1 MKEIK
6 IKAIINNS
14 ENETYS
20 LDTIAEYDKKNNTI
34 IYQEENIQVK
44 LILLKDKCFLNRFG
58 DDYNI
63 DFEFQ
68 KNKTTKC
75 IHKVI
80 SLGLIIEMDVKTL
93 KLEIKE
99 KYVYIQ
105 YKIINEG
112 TEIGT
117 FEYKL
122 MIL

>member
-14 ENETYS
+14 ENEIYS
-20 LDTIAEYDKKNNTI
+20 LDIIAKHDKENNTI
-34 IYQEENIQVK
+34 IYQEENIEVK
-44 LILLKDKCFLNRFG
+44 LILLKDKCFLNRVG

-63 DFEFQ
+63 EFEFQ

-75 IHKVI
+75 IHKII

-105 YKIINEG
+105 YKLINEG
-112 TEIGT
+112 IEIGT